1 MNEYKKMV
9 IMDIIQSSDTLEK
22 VRKFDKYSTILNDC
36 KIFLF
41 DEKCSNFDDITKNK
55 KIGKYGIFGIGDY
68 TKTWILDSRHLLA
81 RNFIR
86 VGKTIDFD
94 LNILT
99 YLNKIMVGR
108 KMNIDENEFL
118 NYLSYLKNTGFQIG
132 ITIALMERMQTKIDL
147 RILSEMIT
155 SFVKLENI
163 SIIDRNM
170 GDIYLE
176 ENAYMRM
183 KQIYDMTF
191 NEKNKKLEQFN
202 IICCCIMKAYLI
214 KNYDSSERST
224 KVETFIK
231 YCLYDLK
238 CYLEAEIVILSLYIM
253 DDNQIHKVF
262 KKIKSNADV
271 IKNILNVAWDIYHIR
286 LVEQIMLSDNMG
298 KTEQVMLSYFGTADN
313 GIIDAMQI
321 NPVKAF
327 VIIDDYSISIRQNN
341 INDICGNQELLD
353 SIYSGA
359 GERALT
365 IKVLDFEQIRNNLE
379 YEILEKINN
388 VGL

>member
-41 DEKCSNFDDITKNK
+41 DEKCSNFDDTTKNK

-86 VGKTIDFD
+86 VGKTIDLD

-214 KNYDSSERST
+214 KNYDSSEKSK

-327 VIIDDYSISIRQNN
+327 VIIDDYSNSIRQNN

-365 IKVLDFEQIRNNLE
+365 IKALDFEQIRNNLE